1 MSALPFFPDEEFEA
15 RLQNVRQTMAGRN
28 LDVCLISAPENIYY
42 LAGRDHFGFFAY
54 HGLIVP
60 REGEMV
66 LIARAMERVTV
77 ETQVNRAHFVGYA
90 DGADPAQVTID
101 MLRQMGLAGAR
112 LGVEKNSLFL
122 PVRIAEDLAAGLPN
136 VEWTD
141 ISGLVDELRQTKSP
155 REQVYVRQA
164 AAVSDAMMTAAI
176 NTTRAGV
183 NEWDIAA
190 EVHRT
195 MILAGGEPP
204 GFGPFIRSTRR
215 LGEEHCTW
223 TSHVLTAGEALFV
236 ELSGC
241 VRRYHAPMGRLIFI
255 GAAPPETHDI
265 EQVCLEAFARVV
277 KAIQPGIKAREV
289 YRAWQARVDEAGLA
303 HYRRHHCGYL
313 MGIGFPPSW
322 VGGSEVVGLRP
333 DSEVELRPGMTF
345 HLMSWLMG
353 SGRGDYFVSDAA
365 LLTEHGCEVL
375 TTVPQHLHIV
385 TQVATQP
392 DL

>member
-1 MSALPFFPDEEFEA
+1 MSGPPFFPDEEYEA
-15 RLQNVRQTMAGRN
+15 RLQNLRQKMVERDLGG
-28 LDVCLISAPENIYY
+28 CLISVPENIYY
-42 LAGRDHFGFFAY
+42 LVGLDHFGFFAY
-54 HGLIVP
+54 HALVVP
-60 REGEMV
+60 REGELV
-66 LIARAMERVTV
+66 LTTRAMERVTI
-77 ETQVNRAHFVGYA
+77 ENQGIRAHFVGYA

-101 MLRQMGLAGAR
+101 ILRQMGLAGAR
-112 LGVEKNSLFL
+112 LGIEKNSLFL
-122 PVRIAEDLAAGLPN
+122 PVCIADNLTAGSPK
-136 VEWTD
+136 VEWAD

-155 REQVYVRQA
+155 REQAYVRQA

-176 NTTRAGV
+176 NTARAGI
-183 NEWDIAA
+183 NERDIAA
-190 EVHRT
+190 EVHRA

-223 TSHVLTAGEALFV
+223 TDHDLTVGEVLFV

-255 GAAPPETHDI
+255 GSAPPETREI
-265 EQVCLEAFARVV
+265 EQVCLDAFACVV
-277 KAIQPGIKAREV
+277 KAIRPRVKAAEV
-289 YRAWQARVDEAGLA
+289 YRAWQDRVDEAGLA

-322 VGGSEVVGLRP
+322 VGGSEVVGLRH
-333 DSEVELRPGMTF
+333 DSEVELHTGMTF
-345 HLMSWLMG
+345 HLLSWLMG

-375 TTVPQHLHIV
+375 TTVPQHLHV
-385 TQVATQP
+385 V
-392 DL
+392 

>member
-1 MSALPFFPDEEFEA
+1 MSSPPFFPAEEYEA
-15 RLQNVRQTMAGRN
+15 RLQNVRQAMVERS
-28 LDVCLISAPENIYY
+28 LDACLISVPENIYY
-42 LAGRDHFGFFAY
+42 LAGLDHFGFFAY
-54 HGLIVP
+54 HTLIVP
-60 REGEMV
+60 REGE
-66 LIARAMERVTV
+66 LYLTTRAMERVTI
-77 ETQVNRAHFVGYA
+77 EHQVNRAHFVGYA
-90 DGADPAQVTID
+90 DGADPAQATIGI
-101 MLRQMGLAGAR
+101 LRQMGLTGAR

-122 PVRIAEDLAAGLPN
+122 PVRIAEDLMVGLPR

-155 REQVYVRQA
+155 REQAYARQA
-164 AAVSDAMMTAAI
+164 AAVSDAMMAAAI
-176 NTTRAGV
+176 NTAGAGV
-183 NEWDIAA
+183 NERDIAA
-190 EVHRT
+190 EVHRA

-223 TSHVLTAGEALFV
+223 TDHVLSAGEALFV

-255 GAAPPETHDI
+255 GAAPPETRAI
-265 EQVCLEAFARVV
+265 EQVCLDAFARVV
-277 KAIQPGIKAREV
+277 KAIRPGVKAREV
-289 YRAWQARVDEAGLA
+289 YQAWQDRVDEAGLA

-322 VGGSEVVGLRP
+322 VGGSEVIGLRH
-333 DSEVELRPGMTF
+333 DSQVELRPGMTF

-365 LLTEHGCEVL
+365 LLTEDGCEVL
-375 TTVPQHLHIV
+375 TTVPQQVHIV
-385 TQVATQP
+385 
-392 DL
+392 

>member
-1 MSALPFFPDEEFEA
+1 MSTLPFFPAEEYEA
-15 RLQNVRQTMAGRN
+15 RLRNVRQAMAGRN
-28 LDVCLISAPENIYY
+28 LDACLISVPENIYY
-42 LAGRDHFGFFAY
+42 LAGLDHFGFFAY
-54 HGLIVP
+54 HALIVP
-60 REGEMV
+60 REGELV
-66 LIARAMERVTV
+66 LTARAMERVTV
-77 ETQVNRAHFVGYA
+77 EHQVNRAHFVGYA

-101 MLRQMGLAGAR
+101 TLGQMGLAAAR
-112 LGVEKNSLFL
+112 LGLEKRSLFL
-122 PVRIAEDLAAGLPN
+122 PVRIAEGLTAGLPN

-141 ISGLVDELRQTKSP
+141 ISGLVDALRQTKSP
-155 REQVYVRQA
+155 REQAYARQA

-176 NTTRAGV
+176 NTARAGI
-183 NEWDIAA
+183 NERDIAV
-190 EVHRT
+190 EVQRA

-223 TSHVLTAGEALFV
+223 TDHALSEGEVLFV

-255 GAAPPETHDI
+255 GAAPPETHAI

-277 KAIQPGIKAREV
+277 EAIRPGVKAREV
-289 YRAWQARVDEAGLA
+289 YRVWQDRVDEAGLA

-322 VGGSEVVGLRP
+322 VGGSQVVGLRH
-333 DSEVELRPGMTF
+333 DSDVELRPGMTF

-353 SGRGDYFVSDAA
+353 SGRGDYLVSDAA

-375 TTVPQHLHIV
+375 TTIPQHLHV
-385 TQVATQP
+385 VSG
-392 DL
+392 D